1 MEDRLEHKTDRIDGA
16 LFKILLN
23 TKKIILCDTNNYC
36 TAKER
41 INERLCG
48 WYLSDLPLSQFCQY
62 RHPPQKG
69 SSDTTCG
76 VGKFF
81 PKEMKRKH
89 NEFLEIRDGKD

>member
-48 WYLSDLPLSQFCQY
+48 WYLSD
-62 RHPPQKG
+62 
-69 SSDTTCG
+69 
-76 VGKFF
+76 F
-81 PKEMKRKH
+81 PIST
-89 NEFLEIRDGKD
+89 F